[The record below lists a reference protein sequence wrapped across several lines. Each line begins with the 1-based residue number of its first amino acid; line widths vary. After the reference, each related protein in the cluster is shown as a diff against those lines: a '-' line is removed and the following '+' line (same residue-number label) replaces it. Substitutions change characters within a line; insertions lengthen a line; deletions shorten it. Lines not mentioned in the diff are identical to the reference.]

1 MGRITFHGNPA
12 SYARVKTANL
22 PRNENMEIGSSG
34 VTRADMNFF
43 PPKVH
48 FLLISVGSILRM
60 ASGQPS
66 HMQYGL
72 VTSLVR
78 RTRVGATTMTLCSA
92 PQCARYSITDVTPHR
107 VYLGVRDFR
116 RPNQGC
122 SVQRSTRAWMWRGG
136 EGSWL
141 PTTCERLGCAVISG
155 AQDVL
160 MTTPMPNTELRH
172 EMSSPFRSNGSTGAT
187 RPPFIVQCFSHEA
200 AVLIFLSRSF
210 PYTLLL

>member
-66 HMQYGL
+66 RMQYGL

-92 PQCARYSITDVTPHR
+92 PQCARYNRCNPPSGV
-107 VYLGVRDFR
+107 LGSPGLPPPKPRLFGPAVH
-116 RPNQGC
+116 P
-122 SVQRSTRAWMWRGG
+122 SVLMWRGG